1 MISSLAYFIGFRF
14 SYGKSQ
20 GGISSLVAVISTF
33 GIALSIAVLIIS
45 LSAMNGFE
53 RELNQRILS
62 VVPHGEFEP
71 VNRDFTAW
79 VSVLSKIEKV
89 AGVVAA
95 APYIR
100 FTGLIECDSKV
111 LALQIK
117 GIDPKL
123 ESCMSALSS
132 YVTEDTWK
140 NFLPNKHQ
148 ILVGQGIINS
158 LSLKIGDWITMMI
171 PSCHMEDQILQPK
184 YVRLQLAGILNLNG
198 VLDHNLAY
206 IPIED
211 AQKLLCIGNNIT
223 GIAIKAKHPFEADLL
238 VRQVGEAMNLYVYLH
253 SWIGT
258 YGYMYHDIQMIRTII
273 YLSIVLVIGIA
284 CFNISS
290 TLMIAVHDKRRQ
302 IAILRTLGANNSLIR
317 SIFIWYGLL
326 LGGVLGSLVGIVIGS
341 LVALK
346 LTSIVEIIEKLTGC
360 HFLSRDVY
368 FIDFL
373 PSEVQISDV
382 VIIFVTSIVLSLF
395 ASWYPARKASRLCPA
410 QALSSQ

>member
-1 MISSLAYFIGFRF
+1 MIGGLACFIGFRF

-20 GGISSLVAVISTF
+20 GGITSLIAVISTC

-53 RELNQRILS
+53 NELNKRILS
-62 VVPHGEFEP
+62 VVPHGELEP
-71 VNRDFTAW
+71 VNRGFTAW
-79 VSVLSKIEKV
+79 VSLLSQIEKV
-89 AGVVAA
+89 SGVVAA

-100 FTGLIECDSKV
+100 FTGLVEHGSKV
-111 LALQIK
+111 IALQIK

-123 ESCMSALSS
+123 ESRVSALSS
-132 YVTEDTWK
+132 YASGEAWK
-140 NFLPNKHQ
+140 HFLPNKNQ
-148 ILVGQGIINS
+148 ILIGQGIVNS
-158 LSLKIGDWITMMI
+158 LSLKLGDWITMMI
-171 PSCHMEDQILQPK
+171 PGRHVEDQILQPK
-184 YVRLQLAGILNLNG
+184 YVRLQLVGIINLNG
-198 VLDHNLAY
+198 ILDHSLAY

-211 AQKLLCIGNNIT
+211 AQKLLCIGSNIT

-238 VRQVGEAMNLYVYLH
+238 IRQVGEVTNLYVYLH

-284 CFNISS
+284 CFNIVS
-290 TLMIAVHDKRRQ
+290 TLIIAVQDKRRQ

-326 LGGVLGSLVGIVIGS
+326 LGGVLGSLVGTIIGG
-341 LVALK
+341 LIALK

-360 HFLSRDVY
+360 HVLSGDVY
-368 FIDFL
+368 FIDFF
-373 PSEVQISDV
+373 PSELHFSDV
-382 VIIFVTSIVLSLF
+382 IIIFVTSIALSLL
-395 ASWYPARKASRLCPA
+395 ASWYPAKKASRLLPA
-410 QALSSQ
+410 KALNLQ